1 MKKKNIIKL
10 LMVFTLMLPLTFLSA
25 CSSTPDGK
33 ELFKEVY
40 EQSGNLKSMKMN
52 INVAMKVKADMGD
65 STLKMGM
72 DIEGDFEVS
81 NDPMAGYGNLTMNM
95 DMLGMKETM
104 TSEMYMMNDE
114 DALYTYQNNND
125 EGWIVSKSTPFDKNT
140 KQAPFDEKIFDYLDL
155 KVKNGEKVNDQ
166 ETWQLDVTIKS
177 DKLKEIMDEID
188 DQDSNLEAFED
199 LEDTKITF
207 TLFVDKETKQVLKI
221 SMDLKESLS
230 ELIGKSLMDNAQ
242 VEGYEFSFEEL
253 KFDIVFSKINEI
265 DAIKIP
271 DEVVEEAIQ
280 DSSMSVTSGDISSQ
294 THAWETMK
302 VVIDGNEITVGETNL
317 QTLLDMGYVVD
328 EEYYEVADELE
339 EYDSEYLTLLKGDIS
354 LNVSVDNLGKSTIK
368 LNEGIITN
376 ISGSTENIVLPAN
389 IKIGSSKEEVLA
401 AYGEANTIDNSYIV
415 SWDYEMFNENIS
427 AFLTLYFEDE
437 KVSDM
442 NISVYKY

>member
-1 MKKKNIIKL
+1 MNKRIMKVL
-10 LMVFTLMLPLTFLSA
+10 LALVLFMPLTMLSA

-52 INVAMKVKADMGD
+52 INVAMKLKADMGD

-95 DMLGMKETM
+95 NMLGMKETM
-104 TSEMYMMNDE
+104 TSEMYMRNDE
-114 DALYTYQNNND
+114 DAFYTYQNDNN
-125 EGWIVSKSTPFDKNT
+125 EGWIVSKSTPFDIAT
-140 KQAPFDEKIFDYLDL
+140 KQAPFDDELFEYLDL

-166 ETWQLDVTIKS
+166 ATWQLDVTIKS
-177 DKLKEIMDEID
+177 DKLKEIMDEVD
-188 DQDSNLEAFED
+188 DQDSSLEAFED
-199 LEDTKITF
+199 LKDTKIKF

-230 ELIGKSLMDNAQ
+230 EIIGKSLMDNAQ
-242 VEGYEFSFEEL
+242 VEGYEFAFEEL

-271 DEVVEEAIQ
+271 DKVVEEAIL
-280 DSSMSVTSGDISSQ
+280 DSSMAVTSGDVSTQ

-302 VVIDGNEITVGETNL
+302 VVVDGNEITVGETNL

-328 EEYYEVADELE
+328 EEYYEAADELE

-354 LNVSVDNLGKSTIK
+354 LSVSVDNLGESTIK

-376 ISGSTENIVLPAN
+376 ISGSTENIVIPAN
-389 IKIGSSKEEVLA
+389 IKIGSSKEEVLT
-401 AYGEANTIDNSYIV
+401 AYGEANTIDTSYIE
-415 SWDYEMFNENIS
+415 SWDYEMFNENVS
-427 AFLTLYFEDE
+427 AFLTLYFENE
-437 KVSDM
+437 KVSDI
-442 NISVYKY
+442 NISVYK

>member
-81 NDPMAGYGNLTMNM
+81 NNPMAGYGNLTMNM

-177 DKLKEIMDEID
+177 DKLKEIMDEVD

-271 DEVVEEAIQ
+271 DKVVEEAIL
-280 DSSMSVTSGDISSQ
+280 DSSESVTSGDVSTQ

-328 EEYYEVADELE
+328 EEYYEAADELE

-354 LNVSVDNLGKSTIK
+354 LSVSVDNLGESTIK

-376 ISGSTENIVLPAN
+376 ISGYTENIVIPAN
-389 IKIGSSKEEVLA
+389 IKIGSSKEEVLT
-401 AYGEANTIDNSYIV
+401 AYGEANTIDTSYIE
-415 SWDYEMFNENIS
+415 SWDYEMYNENMS

-437 KVSDM
+437 KVSDID
-442 NISVYKY
+442 ISVYKY

>member
-1 MKKKNIIKL
+1 MNKKIMKVL
-10 LMVFTLMLPLTFLSA
+10 LALVLFMPLTMLSA

-114 DALYTYQNNND
+114 DAFYTYQNNND

-177 DKLKEIMDEID
+177 DKLKEIMDEVD
-188 DQDSNLEAFED
+188 DQNSNLEAFED

-271 DEVVEEAIQ
+271 DKVVEEAIL
-280 DSSMSVTSGDISSQ
+280 DSSMAVTSGDVSTQ

-302 VVIDGNEITVGETNL
+302 VVVDGNEITVGETNL

-328 EEYYEVADELE
+328 EEYYEAADELE

-354 LNVSVDNLGKSTIK
+354 LSVSVDNLGESTIK

-376 ISGSTENIVLPAN
+376 ISGYTENIVIPAN
-389 IKIGSSKEEVLA
+389 IKIGSSKEEVLT
-401 AYGEANTIDNSYIV
+401 AYGEANTIDTTYIE
-415 SWDYEMFNENIS
+415 SWDYEMYNENMS

-437 KVSDM
+437 KVSDID
-442 NISVYKY
+442 ISVYKY

>member
-1 MKKKNIIKL
+1 MNKRIMKVL
-10 LMVFTLMLPLTFLSA
+10 LALVLFMPLTMLSA

-114 DALYTYQNNND
+114 DALYTYQNNNN
-125 EGWIVSKSTPFDKNT
+125 EGWIVSKSTPFDITT
-140 KQAPFDEKIFDYLDL
+140 KQAPFDDEIFEYLDL

-166 ETWQLDVTIKS
+166 ATWRLDVTIKS
-177 DKLKEIMDEID
+177 DKLKEIMDEVD

-242 VEGYEFSFEEL
+242 VEGYEFAFEEL

-271 DEVVEEAIQ
+271 DEVVEKAIQ
-280 DSSMSVTSGDISSQ
+280 DSSMAVTSGDVSTQ

-302 VVIDGNEITVGETNL
+302 VVVDGNEITVGETNL

-328 EEYYEVADELE
+328 EEYYEAADELE

-354 LNVSVDNLGKSTIK
+354 LSVSVDNLGESTIK

-376 ISGSTENIVLPAN
+376 ISGYTENIVIPAN
-389 IKIGSSKEEVLA
+389 IKIGSSKEEVLT
-401 AYGEANTIDNSYIV
+401 AYGEANTIDTTYIE
-415 SWDYEMFNENIS
+415 SWDYEMYNENTS

-437 KVSDM
+437 KVSDID
-442 NISVYKY
+442 ISVYKY

>member
-40 EQSGNLKSMKMN
+40 EQSGNLKSMN

-81 NDPMAGYGNLTMNM
+81 NNPMAGYGNLTMNM

-177 DKLKEIMDEID
+177 DKLKEIMDEVD

-271 DEVVEEAIQ
+271 DKVVEEAIL
-280 DSSMSVTSGDISSQ
+280 DSSESVTSGDVSTQ

-328 EEYYEVADELE
+328 EEYYEAADELE

-354 LNVSVDNLGKSTIK
+354 LSVSVDNLGESTIK

-376 ISGSTENIVLPAN
+376 ISGYTENIVIPAN
-389 IKIGSSKEEVLA
+389 IKIGSSKEEVLT
-401 AYGEANTIDNSYIV
+401 AYGEANTIDTSYIE
-415 SWDYEMFNENIS
+415 SWDYEMFNDNVS

-437 KVSDM
+437 KVSDID
-442 NISVYKY
+442 ISVYKY

>member
-10 LMVFTLMLPLTFLSA
+10 LMVFTLMLPLTFLSG

-125 EGWIVSKSTPFDKNT
+125 EGWIVSKSTSFDKTT
-140 KQAPFDEKIFDYLDL
+140 KQAPFDDKIFEYLDL

-166 ETWQLDVTIKS
+166 ATWQLDVTVKS
-177 DKLKEIMDEID
+177 DKLKDLMDDVEEA
-188 DQDSNLEAFED
+188 DSATDTLKG
-199 LEDTKITF
+199 LEDMDITF

-230 ELIGKSLMDNAQ
+230 EIIGKSLMDNVQ

-265 DAIKIP
+265 DAIEIP
-271 DEVVEEAIQ
+271 DEVVEEAIL
-280 DSSMSVTSGDISSQ
+280 DSSESVTTGDVSTQ

-302 VVIDGNEITVGETNL
+302 VVLDGNEITVGETNL
-317 QTLLDMGYVVD
+317 QTLLDMGYVID
-328 EEYYEVADELE
+328 TEYYEAADELE

-354 LNVSVDNLGKSTIK
+354 LSVSVDNLGESTIK

-376 ISGSTENIVLPAN
+376 ISGSTENIVIPAN
-389 IKIGSSKEEVLA
+389 IKIGSSKEEVLT
-401 AYGEANTIDNSYIV
+401 AYGEANTIDTSYIE
-415 SWDYEMFNENIS
+415 SWDYEMYNENVS

-437 KVSDM
+437 KVSDI
-442 NISVYKY
+442 NISVYK

>member
-1 MKKKNIIKL
+1 MNKRIMKVL
-10 LMVFTLMLPLTFLSA
+10 LALVLFMPLTMLSA

-114 DALYTYQNNND
+114 DALYTYQNNNN
-125 EGWIVSKSTPFDKNT
+125 EGWIVSKSTPFDITT
-140 KQAPFDEKIFDYLDL
+140 KQAPFDDEIFEYLDL

-166 ETWQLDVTIKS
+166 ATWQLDVTIKS
-177 DKLKEIMDEID
+177 DKLKEIMDEVD

-271 DEVVEEAIQ
+271 DEVVEKAIQ
-280 DSSMSVTSGDISSQ
+280 DSSMDVTSGDVSTQ

-302 VVIDGNEITVGETNL
+302 VVLDGNEITVGETKL

-328 EEYYEVADELE
+328 EEYYEAADELE

-354 LNVSVDNLGKSTIK
+354 LSVSVDNLGESTIK

-376 ISGSTENIVLPAN
+376 ISGSTENIVIPAN
-389 IKIGSSKEEVLA
+389 IKIGSSKEEVLT
-401 AYGEANTIDNSYIV
+401 AYGEANTIDTSYIE

-437 KVSDM
+437 KVSDID
-442 NISVYKY
+442 ISVYKY